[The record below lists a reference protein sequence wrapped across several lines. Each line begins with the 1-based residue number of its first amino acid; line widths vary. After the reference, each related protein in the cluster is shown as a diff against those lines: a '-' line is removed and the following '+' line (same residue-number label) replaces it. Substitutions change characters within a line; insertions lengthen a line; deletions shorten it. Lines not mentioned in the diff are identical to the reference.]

1 MKQLLQGAGLLEL
14 TIRLLQDGL
23 VLIVQ
28 PVAFAL
34 IDGVYGLCIELL
46 IVDGD
51 IRFDGSRHFD
61 ANETAATA
69 GVGEQIF
76 LVAGTYERG
85 VTAYLLDGVS
95 VRFPQVGNRFLQQM
109 FQETLLVDIDL
120 VKFVNVNQEET
131 PQVTLCLLF
140 ALEVDAVRIAE
151 TKFGCQQNATKG

>member
-76 LVAGTYERG
+76 LVAMKE
-85 VTAYLLDGVS
+85 A
-95 VRFPQVGNRFLQQM
+95 
-109 FQETLLVDIDL
+109 
-120 VKFVNVNQEET
+120 
-131 PQVTLCLLF
+131 
-140 ALEVDAVRIAE
+140 
-151 TKFGCQQNATKG
+151 